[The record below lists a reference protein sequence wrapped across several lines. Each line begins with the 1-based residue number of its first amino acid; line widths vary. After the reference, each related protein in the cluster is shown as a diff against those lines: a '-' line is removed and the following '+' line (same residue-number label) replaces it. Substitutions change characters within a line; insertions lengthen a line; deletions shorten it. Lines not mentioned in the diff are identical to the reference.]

1 MLLFLLALNAWI
13 WLDWSMQNFLTQSNL
28 TLRNFFAAAIAG
40 MTLGLLLYSYLSFS
54 EVLLPDLTIESV
66 LYSSCMGL
74 IVGVSAYLLGKF
86 LNKFIPWRKN
96 LGARFI
102 LGIIGALALMWV
114 MVVLPFRMW
123 VIDDYEIHVKLG
135 IILLLITLIYNVI
148 YFAVYSYYQFSSAQL
163 QFVEN
168 ERKQMA
174 LQLDALRSQLSP
186 HFLFNC
192 LNTISSLLY
201 KDLKKA
207 EDFIRQLATTYQFTL
222 DTQKKPIIPL
232 EKELD
237 FVRAY
242 KYLLNVRFENL
253 VQIKIELT
261 DRDMETVIPPMTIQL
276 LVENAV
282 KHNVISRDNQLR
294 ITISSVGHWLVIS
307 NNKTKKP
314 AKTTSFR
321 IGLENI
327 KNRYLLLN
335 KRDIKVKDEEEFS
348 IWLPLLRL

>member
-1 MLLFLLALNAWI
+1 MV
-13 WLDWSMQNFLTQSNL
+13 
-28 TLRNFFAAAIAG
+28 
-40 MTLGLLLYSYLSFS
+40 LGLLLYTYLSFS
-54 EVLLPDLTIESV
+54 EVLLPDLTVESG
-66 LYSSCMGL
+66 LYSCLMGLLVAIGSHTMNMFLNRLIPWRRNLSARL
-74 IVGVSAYLLGKF
+74 IVGIVGSLLLLWVLVIVPFQMFVS
-86 LNKFIPWRKN
+86 
-96 LGARFI
+96 
-102 LGIIGALALMWV
+102 
-114 MVVLPFRMW
+114 
-123 VIDDYEIHVKLG
+123 DDYEIQVKLG

-148 YFAVYSYYQFSSAQL
+148 YFAVFSYYQFSNAQL
-163 QFVEN
+163 QYVEN
-168 ERKQMA
+168 ERRQMA

-222 DTQKKPIIPL
+222 DTQKKPVIPL

-253 VQIKIELT
+253 VQIKIELS
-261 DRDMETVIPPMTIQL
+261 DRALDTVIPPMTIQL

-282 KHNVISRDNQLR
+282 KHNVISKDNQLR
-294 ITISSVGHWLVIS
+294 IHVHNMGNWLVIS
-307 NNKTKKP
+307 NNKTRTP
-314 AKTTSFR
+314 SKTTSFR

-335 KRDIKVKDEEEFS
+335 KRDIQVKDEEEFS

>member
-1 MLLFLLALNAWI
+1 MA
-13 WLDWSMQNFLTQSNL
+13 
-28 TLRNFFAAAIAG
+28 
-40 MTLGLLLYSYLSFS
+40 LGLLLYSYLSFS
-54 EVLLPDLTIESV
+54 EVLIPDFTLESG
-66 LYSSCMGL
+66 LYSALVGL
-74 IVGVSAYLLGKF
+74 LVALSSHALNLL
-86 LNKFIPWRKN
+86 LNKLIPWRKN
-96 LGARFI
+96 LSGRFI
-102 LGIIGALALMWV
+102 VGIIGSLALLWV
-114 MVVLPFRMW
+114 LVVMPFQMVVS
-123 VIDDYEIHVKLG
+123 DDYETMVKLD

-148 YFAVYSYYQFSSAQL
+148 YFAVYSYYQFSTAQL

-168 ERKQMA
+168 ERRQMA

-222 DTQKKPIIPL
+222 DTQKQPIIPL

-253 VQIKIELT
+253 VQIKIDLS
-261 DRDMETVIPPMTIQL
+261 DRALNTVIPPMTIQL

-282 KHNVISRDNQLR
+282 KHNVISKDNQLR
-294 ITISSVGHWLVIS
+294 IHVYNTGHWLVIS

-327 KNRYLLLN
+327 KNRYMLLN
-335 KRDIKVKDEEEFS
+335 KKDIQVKDEEEFS
-348 IWLPLLRL
+348 ILLPLLRS

>member
-1 MLLFLLALNAWI
+1 MITN
-13 WLDWSMQNFLTQSNL
+13 
-28 TLRNFFAAAIAG
+28 
-40 MTLGLLLYSYLSFS
+40 
-54 EVLLPDLTIESV
+54 
-66 LYSSCMGL
+66 
-74 IVGVSAYLLGKF
+74 
-86 LNKFIPWRKN
+86 
-96 LGARFI
+96 
-102 LGIIGALALMWV
+102 
-114 MVVLPFRMW
+114 
-123 VIDDYEIHVKLG
+123 DYEIQVKLG

-168 ERKQMA
+168 ERRQMA

-222 DTQKKPIIPL
+222 DTQKKPVIPL

-253 VQIKIELT
+253 VQIKIELSNREM
-261 DRDMETVIPPMTIQL
+261 DTVIPPMTIQL

-282 KHNVISRDNQLR
+282 KHNVISKEHQLR
-294 ITISSVGHWLVIS
+294 INIFSEGHWLIIS

-314 AKTTSFR
+314 TKTTSFR

-335 KRDIKVKDEEEFS
+335 KRDIQVKDEEDFS

>member
-1 MLLFLLALNAWI
+1 
-13 WLDWSMQNFLTQSNL
+13 MQTFLTQTNL
-28 TLRNFFAAAIAG
+28 ALRNYLAAALVG

-54 EVLLPDLTIESV
+54 EVLLPDLTTESGV
-66 LYSSCMGL
+66 YSGLMGL
-74 IVGVSAYLLGKF
+74 VVGISSYLLNNF
-86 LNKFIPWRKN
+86 LNQLIPWRKN
-96 LGARFI
+96 LSGRFI
-102 LGIIGALALMWV
+102 LGIFGTLILVWILVIIPFQMWV
-114 MVVLPFRMW
+114 T
-123 VIDDYEIHVKLG
+123 DDYEIQVKLG

-168 ERKQMA
+168 ERRQMA

-222 DTQKKPIIPL
+222 DTQKKPVIPL

-253 VQIKIELT
+253 VQIKIELSNREM
-261 DRDMETVIPPMTIQL
+261 DTVIPPMTIQL

-282 KHNVISRDNQLR
+282 KHNVISKEHQLR
-294 ITISSVGHWLVIS
+294 INIFSEGHWLIIS

-314 AKTTSFR
+314 TKTTSFR

-335 KRDIKVKDEEEFS
+335 KRDIQVKDEEDFS

>member
-1 MLLFLLALNAWI
+1 MV
-13 WLDWSMQNFLTQSNL
+13 
-28 TLRNFFAAAIAG
+28 
-40 MTLGLLLYSYLSFS
+40 LGLLLYSYLSFS
-54 EVLLPDLTIESV
+54 EVLLPDLTLESG
-66 LYSSCMGL
+66 LYSALMGL
-74 IVGVSAYLLGKF
+74 LVALGSHITNLF
-86 LNKFIPWRKN
+86 LNKLIPWRKN
-96 LGARFI
+96 LSGRFI
-102 LGIIGALALMWV
+102 VGIIGSLALLWALV
-114 MVVLPFRMW
+114 IWPFQQF
-123 VIDDYEIHVKLG
+123 VSDDYQIVIKLG

-148 YFAVYSYYQFSSAQL
+148 YFAVYSYYQFSNAQL
-163 QFVEN
+163 LFVEN

-201 KDLKKA
+201 KDLRKA

-222 DTQKKPIIPL
+222 DTQKKPTIPL

-253 VQIKIELT
+253 VQIKIELS
-261 DRDMETVIPPMTIQL
+261 DWALNTVIPPMTIQL

-282 KHNVISRDNQLR
+282 KHNVISRDNQLC
-294 ITISSVGHWLVIS
+294 IHVYNYGNWLVIS

-327 KNRYLLLN
+327 KNRYMLLN
-335 KRDIKVKDEEEFS
+335 KKDIQVKDEETFS
-348 IWLPLLRL
+348 IMLPLLRL

>member
-1 MLLFLLALNAWI
+1 
-13 WLDWSMQNFLTQSNL
+13 MQNFLTHTNL
-28 TLRNFFAAAIAG
+28 ALRNFFAAALAG
-40 MTLGLLLYSYLSFS
+40 MMFGLLLYSYLSFS

-66 LYSSCMGL
+66 FYSCLMGL
-74 IVGVSAYLLGKF
+74 MVAVSLHALNAF
-86 LNKFIPWRKN
+86 LNNLIPWRKN
-96 LGARFI
+96 LSARLIVGI
-102 LGIIGALALMWV
+102 LGSLALLWV
-114 MVVLPFRMW
+114 LVITPFKWFVL
-123 VIDDYEIHVKLG
+123 DDFQVLAKLG

-148 YFAVYSYYQFSSAQL
+148 YFAVYSYYQFSTAQL
-163 QFVEN
+163 QYIEN
-168 ERKQMA
+168 ERRQMA

-222 DTQKKPIIPL
+222 DTRKKPVIPL
-232 EKELD
+232 VKELD

-282 KHNVISRDNQLR
+282 KHNVISKDNQLR
-294 ITISSVGHWLVIS
+294 ITIYSEGNWLVIS

-314 AKTTSFR
+314 SKTTSFR

-335 KRDIKVKDEEEFS
+335 KRDIKVQDAEDFS
-348 IWLPLLRL
+348 IWLPLLRS

>member
-1 MLLFLLALNAWI
+1 MKHTI
-13 WLDWSMQNFLTQSNL
+13 L
-28 TLRNFFAAAIAG
+28 TLRNFFAAALVG
-40 MTLGLLLYSYLSFS
+40 MVLGLLLYAYLSFS
-54 EVLLPDLTIESV
+54 EVLLPDLTLESG
-66 LYSSCMGL
+66 LYSALMGML
-74 IVGVSAYLLGKF
+74 VALCAHGLNVL
-86 LNKFIPWRKN
+86 LNKLIPWRKN
-96 LGARFI
+96 LGGRFI
-102 LGIIGALALMWV
+102 LGIIGSLLLLWTLV
-114 MVVLPFRMW
+114 ILPFQT
-123 VIDDYEIHVKLG
+123 VVTDDYEILVKLY
-135 IILLLITLIYNVI
+135 IILLLITIIYNVI
-148 YFAVYSYYQFSSAQL
+148 YFAVFSYYQFSTAQL
-163 QFVEN
+163 QYMEN
-168 ERKQMA
+168 ERRQMA

-201 KDLKKA
+201 KDLNKA

-222 DTQKKPIIPL
+222 DTRKKPVIPL

-253 VQIKIELT
+253 VQIKIDLT
-261 DRDMETVIPPMTIQL
+261 DRALRTMIPPMTIQL

-282 KHNVISRDNQLR
+282 KHNVISNDNQLH
-294 ITISSVGHWLVIS
+294 IQVFNSGNWLVIS

-327 KNRYLLLN
+327 KNRYMLLN
-335 KRDIKVKDEEEFS
+335 NKDIQVRDEEEFS
-348 IWLPLLRL
+348 IWLPLLRS

>member
-1 MLLFLLALNAWI
+1 
-13 WLDWSMQNFLTQSNL
+13 MQNILTHTNL
-28 TLRNFFAAAIAG
+28 ALRNFFAAAFVG
-40 MTLGLLLYSYLSFS
+40 MALGLLLYSYLSFS
-54 EVLLPDLTIESV
+54 EVLLPDLTFESGV
-66 LYSSCMGL
+66 YSALVGL
-74 IVGVSAYLLGKF
+74 LVALGSHTMNLL

-96 LGARFI
+96 LGGRFI
-102 LGIIGALALMWV
+102 VGIIGSLILIWALVV
-114 MVVLPFRMW
+114 MPFQIF
-123 VIDDYEIHVKLG
+123 VSDDYETLVKLD

-148 YFAVYSYYQFSSAQL
+148 YFAVYSYYQFSTAQL

-168 ERKQMA
+168 ERRQMA

-201 KDLKKA
+201 KDLNKA

-222 DTQKKPIIPL
+222 DTQKQPIIPL

-253 VQIKIELT
+253 VQIKIELS
-261 DRDMETVIPPMTIQL
+261 DRALNTVIPPMTIQL

-282 KHNVISRDNQLR
+282 KHNVISKDNQLR
-294 ITISSVGHWLVIS
+294 IHVYNSGNWLVIS

-327 KNRYLLLN
+327 KNRYMLLN
-335 KRDIKVKDEEEFS
+335 KKDIQVKDEEEFS
-348 IWLPLLRL
+348 ILLPLLRL